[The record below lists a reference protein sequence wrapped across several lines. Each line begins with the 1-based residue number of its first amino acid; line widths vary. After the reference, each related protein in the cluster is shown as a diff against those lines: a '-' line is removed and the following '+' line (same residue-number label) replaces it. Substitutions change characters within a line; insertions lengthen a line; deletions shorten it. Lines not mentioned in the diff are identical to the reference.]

1 MDEQLT
7 LRLPRDLAR
16 RLAQRARAAGVKR
29 SLVVREALA
38 AYLAE
43 PSVPP
48 PARSVKERLA
58 KYIGAVTLDEAAI
71 KRDPVAR
78 RIRANNWRD

>member
-1 MDEQLT
+1 MEEQLT

-43 PSVPP
+43 PSVQT
-48 PARSVKERLA
+48 PARSVHERIA
-58 KYIGAVTLDEAAI
+58 RYIGAVTLDEAAI
-71 KRDPVAR
+71 RRDPVAR